1 MRQTKTEFSRLEF
14 DKICFFYF
22 FNLNRILHLLRGPYK
37 TIENVHFLLILII
50 CAQKHHLVPSAPAAG
65 LPTGLPGSGTGSP
78 AITALPAAAPAGS
91 SGAGPGTGTG
101 GAAGAG
107 ASSTSPYV
115 NLNAVLNQKD
125 SRWLQLEV
133 CREFQRNKCSRPDF
147 ECKFAHPGSSIEVQ
161 SGKVTA
167 CYDSIK
173 VVLLLKA
180 KIKQHF

>member
-1 MRQTKTEFSRLEF
+1 MCDLKLNFPSWNSARFASFIHPQP
-14 DKICFFYF
+14 
-22 FNLNRILHLLRGPYK
+22 NLAFIALALQNHW
-37 TIENVHFLLILII
+37 ECVHFLLILII

-65 LPTGLPGSGTGSP
+65 LPAGLPGSGTGSP

-91 SGAGPGTGTG
+91 SGAGPAGTGGG

-173 VVLLLKA
+173 VILLFKA
-180 KIKQHF
+180 KIRQHF

>member
-1 MRQTKTEFSRLEF
+1 M
-14 DKICFFYF
+14 C
-22 FNLNRILHLLRGPYK
+22 
-37 TIENVHFLLILII
+37 LILII
-50 CAQKHHLVPSAPAAG
+50 CAQKHYLVSSAPGAG
-65 LPTGLPGSGTGSP
+65 LPTGLPGSGAGGP
-78 AITALPAAAPAGS
+78 AITALPAAGS
-91 SGAGPGTGTG
+91 SGAGTGAG

-107 ASSTSPYV
+107 ASTTSPYV

-173 VVLLLKA
+173 VIL
-180 KIKQHF
+180 